1 MYIVYLISIDCT
13 QGTPLTSQKQIIPKH
28 MLDYDIIT
36 DEGIA
41 EERWQI
47 KSHSAI
53 AVPDFLIQRKR

>member
-1 MYIVYLISIDCT
+1 MYWISHKHRLYT
-13 QGTPLTSQKQIIPKH
+13 RHTSNKSETNYTKAYVRLQQ
-28 MLDYDIIT
+28 IT

-47 KSHSAI
+47 KSHNAI